1 MDPSIAKK
9 KVKRRRAP
17 PPPNPFTGEVEQTLP
32 PVTDDE
38 EEDVR
43 WLFWLYNKIIIK
55 YCNGAKGCLAGPFG
69 RTIVRACMCRKDEC
83 MFDAPV

>member
-17 PPPNPFTGEVEQTLP
+17 PPPNPFTGEVEQPPP
-32 PVTDDE
+32 PVSTTDDE

-43 WLFWLYNKIIIK
+43 WLFWLYSKIIIK
-55 YCNGAKGCLAGPFG
+55 YCYGAKGCLAGPFG
-69 RTIVRACMCRKDEC
+69 RTIVRACMR
-83 MFDAPV
+83 